1 MEVGTL
7 PRMKYSWLIVV
18 VLAVVGVAGGPVD
31 AAEGKWTPDQVLEL
45 DAGALAEQGL
55 KMAPGEIWTA
65 EGGGLLSAVVNL
77 GGCSAAFVSS
87 DGLLITNH
95 HCAYGLIQ
103 KNSTPERDLLD
114 DGFLAL
120 NRAGELPGEGE
131 RVSVPLRLTDVTDQ
145 IEAAVPEGADDLAR
159 WRAIER
165 RRKAL
170 VKVCEATPGRRCA
183 VRAEDDGVRHI
194 LEETMEFSD
203 VRLVWSPPRMVGEFG
218 GAVDNW
224 MWPRHSGDVSLLR
237 VYSGEDNLP
246 AAHDPGNRPYR
257 PARWTPPSG
266 EDLDDGDFVM
276 VAGYPY
282 RTARRFIADEMVTVR
297 DFYFP
302 QRSALYRAWIE
313 ILEEAGTTSN
323 ASRLAVMSR
332 IKSLANGEKNAR
344 GQMAG
349 YERGH
354 LVESKRRSDEEV
366 LGWAAETPGQN
377 GVAQAYRGLMALE
390 LERRGT
396 WSRDFLLTQMRRG
409 CLPLANALDIVRWV
423 RERPKLDLDRLSGF
437 QDRDRE
443 RLEDRLKV
451 AQKRYQDEADV
462 LLLADTFRRIE
473 ALPEVQRPTLD
484 FKVDLEAV
492 ARGILDKTVITDAE
506 ARLGMLDLDETELGA
521 MNDPLIDVALV
532 LDDARREFEEAR
544 DRRRGAISRL
554 RPVWRRGVS
563 DSLGRPLDPDAN
575 GGLRVSF
582 AAVRGYSPRDAVWMA
597 PQTRLAGMVAKNTG
611 ELPFAAPE
619 RVLEV
624 ASGGPESRWADEDLG
639 DVSVAFLADADT
651 TGGNSGSPVFDG
663 SGRVVGVNFD
673 RVWENVA
680 NDAGYNPEIARN
692 VSVDIRYFLWLL
704 EATEKGRA
712 GWLLEELGF

>member
-1 MEVGTL
+1 
-7 PRMKYSWLIVV
+7 MKRTCSIVV
-18 VLAVVGVAGGPVD
+18 VVFVIGVAGGHVD

-45 DAGALAEQGL
+45 EPRALAEQGL
-55 KMAPGEIWTA
+55 KLAPSEIWDA

-77 GGCSAAFVSS
+77 GGCSAAFVSP

-103 KNSTPERDLLD
+103 KNSTPDRDLLD

-131 RVSVPLRLTDVTDQ
+131 RASVPLRLTDVTDQ
-145 IEAAVPEGADDLAR
+145 IEAAVPEGVDDLGR

-183 VRAEDDGVRHI
+183 VRSEDDGVRYI
-194 LEETMEFSD
+194 LEETLELSD

-237 VYSGEDNLP
+237 VYSGDDNLP
-246 AAHDPGNRPYR
+246 AAYDPGNRPYR
-257 PARWTPPSG
+257 PARWTPLAG

-282 RTARRFIADEMVTVR
+282 RTTRRYIAEEMATVR
-297 DFYFP
+297 DLYFP
-302 QRSALYRAWIE
+302 QRSVLYSAWIE
-313 ILEEAGTTSN
+313 ILEEAGAASE

-344 GQMAG
+344 GQLVG
-349 YERGH
+349 YGRGH
-354 LVESKRRSDEEV
+354 LVESKRGRDEEV
-366 LGWAAETPGQN
+366 LRWAAEGPERTE
-377 GVAQAYRGLMALE
+377 VAEAYRGLIALE

-409 CLPLANALDIVRWV
+409 SLPLANALDIVRWV
-423 RERPKLDLDRLSGF
+423 RERPKADLDRLDGF

-451 AQKRYQDEADV
+451 AQKRYQADADA
-462 LLLADTFRRIE
+462 LLLADTLDRLGALSE
-473 ALPEVQRPTLD
+473 AQRPALGFNGD
-484 FKVDLEAV
+484 FEAA
-492 ARGILDKTVITDAE
+492 ARGILSKTLITDAE
-506 ARLGMLDLDETELGA
+506 ARLGLLDLDEVGLSA
-521 MNDPLIDVALV
+521 MNDPLINVALL
-532 LDDARREFEEAR
+532 LDDARRESEEAR
-544 DRRRGAISRL
+544 DRRRGAISKL
-554 RPVWRRGVS
+554 RPVWRRGIS
-563 DSLGRPLDPDAN
+563 EFLGRPLDPDAN
-575 GGLRVSF
+575 GGLRVSL
-582 AAVRGYSPRDAVWMA
+582 AEVRGYSPQDAVWMQ

-619 RVLEV
+619 RVLEA
-624 ASGGPESRWADEDLG
+624 ASGGPESRWADADLG
-639 DVSVAFLADADT
+639 DVPVAFLADADT

-663 SGRVVGVNFD
+663 SGRVVGINFD

-692 VSVDIRYFLWLL
+692 VSVDIRYVLWLL

-712 GWLLEELGF
+712 GWLLKELGF